1 MSYERHL
8 MATRNPR
15 PTTVKIGPQTFSIE
29 YRDTNLDGMLS
40 DGSHGYTL
48 DQGNLIVI
56 ANDLSTSKQKIVVMH
71 EILHAM
77 RMIFE
82 NGIPEKDVEFE
93 RWEHYFIGV
102 YENAL
107 VMFMRDN
114 PDIIDWLMT
123 E

>member
-1 MSYERHL
+1 

-15 PTTVKIGPQTFSIE
+15 PTSVKIGPQSFSIE

-56 ANDLSTSKQKIVVMH
+56 ANDLSISKQKIVVMH
-71 EILHAM
+71 EVLHAM

-82 NGIPEKDVEFE
+82 NGMPDKESDYEK
-93 RWEHYFIGV
+93 WEHFFIGV

-107 VMFMRDN
+107 IMFMRDN
-114 PDIIDWLMT
+114 PEIVDWLMT

>member
-1 MSYERHL
+1 MVVKD
-8 MATRNPR
+8 PR
-15 PTTVKIGPQTFSIE
+15 PKSVKLGPQTYDIE
-29 YRDTNLDGMLS
+29 YRDTSTDGMLN
-40 DGSHGYTL
+40 DGSQGYTL
-48 DQGNLIVI
+48 DQGNLIVV
-56 ANDLSTSKQKIVVMH
+56 ANDISMSKQKIVVMH

-82 NGIPEKDVEFE
+82 NGLPEKDSDYEK
-93 RWEHYFIGV
+93 WEHFFIGV

-114 PDIIDWLMT
+114 PEILDWLIT

>member
-1 MSYERHL
+1 
-8 MATRNPR
+8 MAVKNPR
-15 PTTVKIGPQTFSIE
+15 PGSVKIGPQTFSIE
-29 YRDTNLDGMLS
+29 YRDSNLDGMLN

-56 ANDLSTSKQKIVVMH
+56 AAELSMSKQKIVLMH
-71 EILHAM
+71 EVLHGM
-77 RMIFE
+77 RMVFE
-82 NGIPEKDVEFE
+82 NGLPDRDVDFE
-93 RWEHYFIGV
+93 RWEHFFIGV

-107 VMFMRDN
+107 IMFMRDN